1 METEAKPSASAMA
14 RAAAAILS
22 RLSRDGL
29 DIRTVYYYT
38 VRTMYETQIVI
49 AGAGPTGLTLG
60 IELARRSISF
70 RLIDA
75 AEGPFRGSRG
85 KGIQPRTLEVFE
97 DLGVIRAILAAGM
110 PYPEFQVH
118 LGPLSLRLGPMG
130 GRQPATE
137 AVPYPNLWLVP
148 QYRTEEI
155 LRERL
160 TQLGGQVEFGTAFE
174 RLEPDDRSVRVH
186 LSTGE
191 VVTAEY
197 LIGCDG
203 GHSAVRKAL
212 GFALRGETLATEA
225 VLVADV
231 EIEQLEHAHWHV
243 WPFAKGGS
251 IGLCPLPDAA
261 LFQMMSR
268 EPGEGIASLV
278 ERATGRPV
286 SRIAWSS
293 MYRPAVRMVDH
304 LRVGRVLLA
313 GDAAHLH
320 PPTGGQGLNTGIQD
334 AYNLG
339 WKLAHVLRGG
349 PESLLDSY
357 EAERLPVAAAVLG
370 LSERIY
376 RSRSLKRREVTNQLG
391 LHYRTSAL
399 SSGKPLGRLHPGDRM
414 PDVRLA
420 DGTRL
425 FEQMQGTRATDFVM
439 RDGTRILIR
448 PDGYIASI
456 GRPRVTSYAGEP
468 THPVDGSGTDFEH
481 G

>member
-1 METEAKPSASAMA
+1 
-14 RAAAAILS
+14 
-22 RLSRDGL
+22 
-29 DIRTVYYYT
+29 
-38 VRTMYETQIVI
+38 MYQTQVIIV
-49 AGAGPTGLTLG
+49 GAGPTGLTLG

-70 RLIDA
+70 RRIDA
-75 AEGPFRGSRG
+75 AEGALRGSRG

-97 DLGVIRAILAAGM
+97 DLGVIGAILEAGM
-110 PYPEFQVH
+110 PYPAFRVH
-118 LGPLSLRLGPMG
+118 LGPLSLRLVPMG
-130 GRQPATE
+130 GRKQATE
-137 AVPYPNLWLVP
+137 RVPYPNLWLVP

-160 TQLGGQVEFGTAFE
+160 AQLGRRVEFGTAFE
-174 RLEPDDRSVRVH
+174 RVAADDRRLRVH

-203 GHSAVRKAL
+203 GHSAVRKAF
-212 GFALRGETLATEA
+212 GFALQGETLATETA
-225 VLVADV
+225 FVADV
-231 EIEQLEHAHWHV
+231 EVEELDHTHWHV
-243 WPFAKGGS
+243 WPFAKGGA
-251 IGLCPLPDAA
+251 IGLCPLPETS
-261 LFQMMSR
+261 LFQMMSPR
-268 EPGEGIASLV
+268 EPKEGIKPVIQRLV
-278 ERATGRPV
+278 GRHV
-286 SRIAWSS
+286 SRIVWSS

-304 LRVGRVLLA
+304 LKIGHVFLA

-349 PESLLDSY
+349 PESLLDTY

-370 LSERIY
+370 LSEKIY
-376 RSRSLKRREVTNQLG
+376 RTRSLKRGEATNQLR

-399 SSGKPLGRLHPGDRM
+399 SSGKAFGRLNPGDRM

-420 DGTRL
+420 DGIRL
-425 FEQMQGTRATDFVM
+425 FEKMRGTHATEFVM
-439 RDGTRILIR
+439 RDGKRILIR

-456 GRPRVTSYAGEP
+456 GAAPIRSYAGEP
-468 THPVDGSGTDFEH
+468 THPVDGSGTDFKD

>member
-1 METEAKPSASAMA
+1 
-14 RAAAAILS
+14 
-22 RLSRDGL
+22 
-29 DIRTVYYYT
+29 
-38 VRTMYETQIVI
+38 MYETRVIIV
-49 AGAGPTGLTLG
+49 GAGPTGLTLG
-60 IELARRSISF
+60 IELARRSIAF

-97 DLGVIRAILAAGM
+97 DLGVIGAILQAGM
-110 PYPEFQVH
+110 AYPRFRVH
-118 LGPLSLRLGPMG
+118 IGPLSLRLGPMG
-130 GRQPATE
+130 GRKQATE
-137 AVPYPNLWLVP
+137 GVPYPNLWLVP

-160 TQLGGQVEFGTAFE
+160 GQQVEFGTAFE
-174 RLEPDDRSVRVH
+174 RVEADDRSVRVH

-203 GHSAVRKAL
+203 DSAVRKAV
-212 GFALRGETLATEA
+212 GFALRGETLATESA
-225 VLVADV
+225 SVADV
-231 EIEQLEHAHWHV
+231 EVEGLDHTHWHV

-251 IGLCPLPDAA
+251 IALCPLPDAS
-261 LFQMMSR
+261 LFQMMSPR
-268 EPGEGIASLV
+268 EPAEGIDSVIQRVA
-278 ERATGRPV
+278 GRRV
-286 SRIAWSS
+286 SRVAWSS

-304 LRVGRVLLA
+304 LRMGRVFLA
-313 GDAAHLH
+313 GDAAHIH
-320 PPTGGQGLNTGIQD
+320 PPTGGQGLNTGVQD

-349 PESLLDSY
+349 PESLLDTY

-370 LSERIY
+370 LSEKIY
-376 RSRSLKRREVTNQLG
+376 RTRALKRGDATNQLR

-399 SSGKPLGRLHPGDRM
+399 SSGKPLGRLNAGDRM

-425 FEQMQGTRATDFVM
+425 FEQMRGTHATEFVM
-439 RDGTRILIR
+439 RDGKRILIR

-456 GRPRVTSYAGEP
+456 GTTPATSYAGEP
-468 THPVDGSGTDFEH
+468 IHRVDGSGIDFED
-481 G
+481 

>member
-1 METEAKPSASAMA
+1 
-14 RAAAAILS
+14 
-22 RLSRDGL
+22 
-29 DIRTVYYYT
+29 
-38 VRTMYETQIVI
+38 MYETQLIIV
-49 AGAGPTGLTLG
+49 GAGPTGLTLG

-75 AEGPFRGSRG
+75 AEGAFRGSRG

-97 DLGVIRAILAAGM
+97 DLGVIGAILEAGM
-110 PYPEFQVH
+110 PYPAFRVH
-118 LGPLSLRLGPMG
+118 LGPLSLRLAPMG
-130 GRQPATE
+130 GRKQATE
-137 AVPYPNLWLVP
+137 RVPYPNLWLVP

-160 TQLGGQVEFGTAFE
+160 AQLGGRVEFGTAFE
-174 RLEPDDRSVRVH
+174 RVAADDRRVRVY

-203 GHSAVRKAL
+203 GHSAVRKAF
-212 GFALRGETLATEA
+212 GFELRGETLATETA
-225 VLVADV
+225 FVADV
-231 EIEQLEHAHWHV
+231 EVEELDHTHWHV
-243 WPFAKGGS
+243 WPFAKGGA
-251 IGLCPLPDAA
+251 IGLCPLPETS
-261 LFQMMSR
+261 LFQMMSPR
-268 EPGEGIASLV
+268 EPTEGIKPV
-278 ERATGRPV
+278 IQRVVGRHV
-286 SRIAWSS
+286 SRIVWSS

-304 LRVGRVLLA
+304 LRMGRVLLA

-339 WKLAHVLRGG
+339 WKLAHVVRGG
-349 PESLLDSY
+349 PESLLDTY

-370 LSERIY
+370 LSEKIY
-376 RSRSLKRREVTNQLG
+376 RTRSLKRGEATNQLR

-399 SSGKPLGRLHPGDRM
+399 SSGKALGRLNPGDRM

-420 DGTRL
+420 DNTRL
-425 FEQMQGTRATDFVM
+425 FERMRGTHATEFVM
-439 RDGTRILIR
+439 RDGKRILIR

-456 GRPRVTSYAGEP
+456 GAAPITSYAGEP
-468 THPVDGSGTDFEH
+468 THPVDGSGTNFED

>member
-1 METEAKPSASAMA
+1 
-14 RAAAAILS
+14 
-22 RLSRDGL
+22 
-29 DIRTVYYYT
+29 
-38 VRTMYETQIVI
+38 MYETQVII

-60 IELARRSISF
+60 IELARRSIPF

-75 AEGPFRGSRG
+75 AEGAFRGSRG

-97 DLGVIRAILAAGM
+97 DLGVIGAILEAGM
-110 PYPEFQVH
+110 PYPSFRVH

-130 GRQPATE
+130 GRKQATE
-137 AVPYPNLWLVP
+137 RVPYPNLWLVP

-160 TQLGGQVEFGTAFE
+160 AQLGGRVEFGTAFE
-174 RLEPDDRSVRVH
+174 RVATDDRGVRVH
-186 LSTGE
+186 LSTGD

-203 GHSAVRKAL
+203 GRSAVRKAF

-225 VLVADV
+225 AFVADV
-231 EIEQLEHAHWHV
+231 EVEELDHTHWHV
-243 WPFAKGGS
+243 WPFAKGGA
-251 IGLCPLPDAA
+251 IGLCPLPKTS
-261 LFQMMSR
+261 LFQMMSSR
-268 EPGEGIASLV
+268 EPEEGIEPV
-278 ERATGRPV
+278 IQRVVGRRV
-286 SRIAWSS
+286 SRIVWSS

-304 LRVGRVLLA
+304 FRMGRIFLA

-349 PESLLDSY
+349 PESLLDTY

-370 LSERIY
+370 LSGKIY
-376 RSRSLKRREVTNQLG
+376 RTRSLKRGEATNQLR

-399 SSGKPLGRLHPGDRM
+399 SSGKALGRLNPGDRM

-425 FEQMQGTRATDFVM
+425 FEQMQGTHATEFVM
-439 RDGTRILIR
+439 RGGTRILIR

-456 GRPRVTSYAGEP
+456 GTTPVTSYAGE
-468 THPVDGSGTDFEH
+468 TIHPVDGSGIEFED
-481 G
+481 